1 MTENFDIVIV
11 GGGIAGSSLAYSMSK
26 AGLRVLVLESETEFR
41 DRVRGEILAPWG
53 FAEAQ
58 ALGLSSALQQ
68 AGARQLPWLNQYLGP
83 QQIERRDLTATTLT
97 KTPLVTF
104 YHPRMQTS
112 LLQAAESAGA
122 QVRRGIVVT
131 NISPGKPPRVTHKS
145 ANQMETITARLVVV
159 ADGRNSPFRRQA
171 GFQVQR
177 ETQSLC
183 LAGVLME
190 SVPIPVDTFHMFTNP
205 ALGEITVWAPEG
217 DGRVRT
223 YLGYWGETRP
233 RLQGDADVA
242 RLFEAL
248 RWTGIVGD
256 YFSNAKQAGPL
267 ASFDG
272 ADNWVEHP
280 YMDGVALLGD
290 SAASS
295 DPTWGQGLALS
306 LRSTRTLRD
315 ALLRNDDWD
324 CAGHEYALAHDD
336 LCGKVRTV
344 SGWFREFFMVTGPAA
359 EVRRAHAFPLI
370 AQDPARVPDLLFS
383 GPDIPIASDARAR
396 FFGEDVAAASV

>member
-1 MTENFDIVIV
+1 
-11 GGGIAGSSLAYSMSK
+11 MSK
-26 AGLRVLVLESETEFR
+26 AGMRVLVLECETEFK
-41 DRVRGEILAPWG
+41 DRVRGEILTPWG

-58 ALGLSSALQQ
+58 TLGLSDALQQ
-68 AGARQLPWLNQYLGP
+68 AGARHLPWLNQYLGP
-83 QQIERRDLTATTLT
+83 QQIERRDFVATTLT

-112 LLQAAESAGA
+112 LLQAAEVAGA
-122 QVRRGIVVT
+122 QVRRGVVVT
-131 NISPGKPPRVTHKS
+131 NISPGKPPRVIQK
-145 ANQMETITARLVVV
+145 AGNQTEEITARLLVV
-159 ADGRNSPFRRQA
+159 ADGRNSPLRRRA

-177 ETQSLC
+177 ESQSLC
-183 LAGVLME
+183 IAGVLMD
-190 SVPIPVDTFHMFTNP
+190 SVPIPTDTFHMFTNP

-223 YLGYWGETRP
+223 YLGYWGESRP
-233 RLQGDADVA
+233 RLHGDADVA
-242 RLFEAL
+242 RLFDAL

-272 ADNWVEHP
+272 ADNWVDHP
-280 YMDGVALLGD
+280 YKDGVALLGD

-315 ALLRNDDWD
+315 ALLRNEDWD
-324 CAGHEYALAHDD
+324 AAGHEYALTHDNF
-336 LCGKVRTV
+336 CGKVRTV
-344 SGWFREFFMVTGPAA
+344 AGWFREFFMVTGPAA
-359 EVRRAHAFPLI
+359 DARRAHAFPLI
-370 AQDPARVPDLLFS
+370 GLDPTRVPDLLFS
-383 GPDIPIASDARAR
+383 GPDFPIASDSRAR